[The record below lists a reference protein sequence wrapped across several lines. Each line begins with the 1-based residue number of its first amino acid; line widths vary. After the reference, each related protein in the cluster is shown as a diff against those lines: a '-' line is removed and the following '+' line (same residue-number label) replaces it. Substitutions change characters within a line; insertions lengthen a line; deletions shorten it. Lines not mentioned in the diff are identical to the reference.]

1 VTSPFRQTR
10 DGVTLAVR
18 VTPKSSRN
26 AVTGLYA
33 GADGAVALAV
43 KVTAPPDKGKANK
56 AVINVLA
63 KTFHLPKSAFSL
75 VSGETDRQKVV
86 SVAGN
91 LPDLEAV
98 IAPYRNQLQTDH

>member
-1 VTSPFRQTR
+1 MTSPFRQTR
-10 DGVTLAVR
+10 DGVLLAVR

-26 AVTGLYA
+26 EVTGLHTA
-33 GADGAVALAV
+33 ADGAVSLAV

-56 AVINVLA
+56 AMIEVLA
-63 KTFHLPKSAFSL
+63 KTFRLPKSALTL
-75 VSGETDRQKVV
+75 VSGETDRHKVV

-98 IAPYRNQLQTDH
+98 IAPYRNPDRTDS

>member
-26 AVTGLYA
+26 DVTGLYA
-33 GADGAVALAV
+33 GAEGAVWLAV

-56 AVINVLA
+56 AVIEVLA
-63 KTFHLPKSAFSL
+63 KTFGLPKSAFTL

-91 LPDLEAV
+91 LAELEAL
-98 IAPYRNQLQTDH
+98 IAPYRNQSQRDR